1 MNNLNFDQLFKKYD
15 YLVFFD
21 TETTGLDPERDHI
34 TELAAIKVVKEEEQ
48 GRVTNIISSLLK
60 LPEGVVIPEFLEKL
74 TGITNEVIRE
84 EGRDWSEVYEE
95 FTTLFEKDKKG
106 LVIAYNAQFDLM
118 FMQHQ
123 FLAFKELDP
132 LDFVSVFFVLE
143 LLDDLLEE
151 AFASSFLVVAVAD
164 AVLVFLVSSFFSV
177 FSSFFASSLVSVFS
191 SETSSFAASSFFTS
205 ASELFSSSAVSF
217 FVSVTDASCSF

>member
-48 GRVTNIISSLLK
+48 GWVTNIISSLLK

-123 FLAFKELDP
+123 FLAFKELDVDY
-132 LDFVSVFFVLE
+132 LDSLTVFREIEAYPHKLSDAINRFKLQGCINSHCAADDTAALIMVTEALSNRCN
-143 LLDDLLEE
+143 LLDYVNRFGYVPKYGKPKSKIDKIKY
-151 AFASSFLVVAVAD
+151 FPQNRG
-164 AVLVFLVSSFFSV
+164 
-177 FSSFFASSLVSVFS
+177 
-191 SETSSFAASSFFTS
+191 
-205 ASELFSSSAVSF
+205 
-217 FVSVTDASCSF
+217 

>member
-1 MNNLNFDQLFKKYD
+1 
-15 YLVFFD
+15 
-21 TETTGLDPERDHI
+21 
-34 TELAAIKVVKEEEQ
+34 
-48 GRVTNIISSLLK
+48 
-60 LPEGVVIPEFLEKL
+60 
-74 TGITNEVIRE
+74 
-84 EGRDWSEVYEE
+84 
-95 FTTLFEKDKKG
+95 
-106 LVIAYNAQFDLM
+106 
-118 FMQHQ
+118 
-123 FLAFKELDP
+123 

-164 AVLVFLVSSFFSV
+164 AVPFFWVSSFFSV